1 MGTTC
6 SSEGVLSMVIPALVA
21 DQERPGEHRE
31 PPWQHEDDGRADVGL
46 RPVAGVTDLHRELS
60 NLPWYQDRS
69 DLAPLQPLDT
79 EQTGG
84 SRLTIHRRQPP
95 PSGPGTGS
103 GGPIVPALQP
113 LVLEKPGRPAA
124 ATDAGVLEEAHHGSS
139 LQKLQGRRYR
149 HYKEGYIQ
157 ITEDWNSRPHG
168 MTPHKAVPC

>member
-1 MGTTC
+1 
-6 SSEGVLSMVIPALVA
+6 MVIPALVA

-31 PPWQHEDDGRADVGL
+31 PPWRHEDDGRADVGL
-46 RPVAGVTDLHRELS
+46 RPGAGVTDLHRELS